1 MCLTPMIWFFYLGN
15 SITSSTRL
23 EINSMIVVLNHC
35 DRSILHHLCIRYLF
49 AIITMEVR
57 SLGPSVQPPDFEI
70 QTLIFPLWRKRK
82 IYLPTHRYEKTYVVL
97 IWQNPQKLC
106 LKIGPWHCELNIYRR
121 RTGMI
126 CSNNLAPLL

>member
-1 MCLTPMIWFFYLGN
+1 
-15 SITSSTRL
+15 
-23 EINSMIVVLNHC
+23 MIVVLNHC

-106 LKIGPWHCELNIYRR
+106 LKIGP
-121 RTGMI
+121 
-126 CSNNLAPLL
+126 